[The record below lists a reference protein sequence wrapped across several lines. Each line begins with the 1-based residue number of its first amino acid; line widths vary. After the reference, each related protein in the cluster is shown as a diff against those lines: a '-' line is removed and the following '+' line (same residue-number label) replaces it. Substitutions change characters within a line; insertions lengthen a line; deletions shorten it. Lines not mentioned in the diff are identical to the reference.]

1 MENIESLNCPKNIYI
16 ISSISYQQSLKYAL
30 QFFQLQRQVENLGFT
45 VVNPIELLIANDEMS
60 YTYNAQD
67 KLKKLINCGWVYIMP
82 DVSLQKDSNI
92 EVKISLELDVVIIQG
107 SILEIDSNWDLVNFS
122 H

>member
-45 VVNPIELLIANDEMS
+45 VVNPIELLIVNDEMS
-60 YTYNAQD
+60 YTYNVQD

>member
-30 QFFQLQRQVENLGFT
+30 QFFKLQRQVENLGFT
-45 VVNPIELLIANDEMS
+45 VVNPIELLIVNDEMS
-60 YTYNAQD
+60 YTYNVQD

-107 SILEIDSNWDLVNFS
+107 GILGVGMNLEYRDLS
-122 H
+122 L